1 MTDKKKKFTDEEIKN
16 LANYLYKRLE
26 NHYRDVDDTIG
37 SFLYENFGE
46 DMDALERF
54 QKEWGSENI
63 LGSELIL
70 DSNINEI
77 DAKQQQ
83 EEVVDLSKSKKRE

>member
-1 MTDKKKKFTDEEIKN
+1 MTGKKKKFTDEEIKN

-26 NHYRDVDDTIG
+26 NHYKDVDDTIG

-46 DMDALERF
+46 DLDALERF

-83 EEVVDLSKSKKRE
+83 EEVVDLSKSTKRE

>member
-26 NHYRDVDDTIG
+26 NHCKDVDDTIG

-46 DMDALERF
+46 DLDALERF

-83 EEVVDLSKSKKRE
+83 EEVVDLSKSTKRE

>member
-1 MTDKKKKFTDEEIKN
+1 MTDEKKKFTDEEIKN
-16 LANYLYKRLE
+16 LANHLYKRLE

-37 SFLYENFGE
+37 SFLSENFGK

-83 EEVVDLSKSKKRE
+83 EEVVDLSKSTKRE

>member
-1 MTDKKKKFTDEEIKN
+1 
-16 LANYLYKRLE
+16 
-26 NHYRDVDDTIG
+26 
-37 SFLYENFGE
+37 
-46 DMDALERF
+46 MDALERF

-83 EEVVDLSKSKKRE
+83 EEVVDLSKSTKRE

>member
-26 NHYRDVDDTIG
+26 NHYKDVDDTIG

-46 DMDALERF
+46 DLDALERF

-83 EEVVDLSKSKKRE
+83 EEVVDLSKSTKRE

>member
-54 QKEWGSENI
+54 QKEWGSEDI
-63 LGSELIL
+63 LGSNLIL

-83 EEVVDLSKSKKRE
+83 EEVVDLSKSTKRE